1 LFPGINAVPPTAGN
15 SPENFMNGK
24 KVLFIQHGEPDKAG
38 LLGDVLAGAGVTVDV
53 LRADLGQPVPL
64 ALDGYSG
71 LALGGGGQGVYEKDK
86 YPYLQQEIDLVKSA
100 ASAGAPVIGLCL
112 GGQLMAAALGGEV
125 RPAPRKEIGFFEVT
139 LEEISA
145 YDPLWRG
152 LPRSFP
158 ATHWHGDVFEIPP
171 GGMRLGSSALTP
183 NQLFRYGHALYGFQF
198 HLEMTPDL
206 LDELVEDSRE
216 YLQDSGVN
224 PETMRREGRECL
236 PRLRETAET
245 VFSRWAELL

>member
-1 LFPGINAVPPTAGN
+1 
-15 SPENFMNGK
+15 MNGK
-24 KVLFIQHGEPDKAG
+24 KVLFIQHGDPDKPG
-38 LLGDVLAGAGVTVDV
+38 LLGEVLRGSGVTMDI
-53 LRADLGQPVPL
+53 LRPDLGQIVPQRL
-64 ALDGYSG
+64 VGYSG

-86 YPYLQQEIDLVKSA
+86 YPYLQAEIDLVRSA
-100 ASAGAPVIGLCL
+100 ASENRPILGLCL

-125 RPAPRKEIGFFEVT
+125 RPAPSKEIGFFDVT
-139 LEEISA
+139 LDPISE

-171 GGMRLGSSALTP
+171 GGMRLGSSVQTP

-206 LDELVEDSRE
+206 LDELVDDALD
-216 YLQDSGVN
+216 YLTDSGVS
-224 PETMRREGRECL
+224 PDMMRREGRECL
-236 PRLRETAET
+236 PRLRDTAET
-245 VFSRWAELL
+245 VFSRWAEML

>member
-1 LFPGINAVPPTAGN
+1 M
-15 SPENFMNGK
+15 MNK

-38 LLGDVLAGAGVTVDV
+38 LLGEVLSASGVGLDI
-53 LRADLGQPVPL
+53 LRPDLGQQVPV
-64 ALDGYSG
+64 ALTGYSG
-71 LALGGGGQGVYEKDK
+71 LALGGGGQGVYEKDQ
-86 YPYLQQEIDLVKSA
+86 YPYLQQEIDLVKNVA
-100 ASAGAPVIGLCL
+100 AVGLPVIGLCL

-125 RPAPRKEIGFFEVT
+125 RPAPRKEIGFFDVT
-139 LEEISA
+139 LEDISE

-171 GGMRLGSSALTP
+171 GGMRLGSSAQTP

-206 LDELVEDSRE
+206 LDELVEDSRD

-224 PETMRREGRECL
+224 PDAMRREGRECL

-245 VFSRWAELL
+245 VFSRWAEML

>member
-1 LFPGINAVPPTAGN
+1 MGLFTGN
-15 SPENFMNGK
+15 PMNGK
-24 KVLFIQHGEPDKAG
+24 KVLFIQHGDPDKAG
-38 LLGDVLAGAGVTVDV
+38 LLGEVLSDSGIALDV
-53 LRADLGQPVPL
+53 LRPDLGQAVPPF
-64 ALDGYSG
+64 LDGYAG

-86 YPYLQQEIDLVKSA
+86 YPYLQQEIDLVKNVA
-100 ASAGAPVIGLCL
+100 VAGLPVLGLCL
-112 GGQLMAAALGGEV
+112 GGQLMAAALGGDV

-139 LEEISA
+139 LEDISE

-171 GGMRLGSSALTP
+171 GGMRLGSSAQTP

-206 LDELVEDSRE
+206 LDELVEDSRD
-216 YLQDSGVN
+216 YLQESGVN
-224 PETMRREGRECL
+224 PEAMRREGRECL
-236 PRLRETAET
+236 PRLREMAET
-245 VFSRWAELL
+245 VFGRWAEML

>member
-1 LFPGINAVPPTAGN
+1 
-15 SPENFMNGK
+15 MNGK
-24 KVLFIQHGEPDKAG
+24 KVLFIQHGDPDKPG
-38 LLGDVLAGAGVTVDV
+38 LLGEV
-53 LRADLGQPVPL
+53 LRNSGIAMEVLRPDLGQIVPSRL
-64 ALDGYSG
+64 MGYSG

-86 YPYLQQEIDLVKSA
+86 YPYLQAEIDLVRNA
-100 ASAGAPVIGLCL
+100 AGENLPILGLCL

-125 RPAPRKEIGFFEVT
+125 RPADRKEIGFFDVT
-139 LEEISA
+139 LDPISE

-158 ATHWHGDVFEIPP
+158 ATHWHGDVFDIPP
-171 GGMRLGSSALTP
+171 GGMRLGSSEQTP

-206 LDELVEDSRE
+206 LDELVDDALD
-216 YLQDSGVN
+216 YLADSGVN
-224 PETMRREGRECL
+224 PEAMRSEGRACL

-245 VFSRWAELL
+245 VFSRWAEML

>member
-1 LFPGINAVPPTAGN
+1 
-15 SPENFMNGK
+15 MNGK
-24 KVLFIQHGEPDKAG
+24 KVLFIQHGDPDKPG
-38 LLGDVLAGAGVTVDV
+38 LLGEVVRGSGIEMDI
-53 LRADLGQPVPL
+53 LRPDLGQIVPSRL
-64 ALDGYSG
+64 VGYSG

-86 YPYLQQEIDLVKSA
+86 YPYLQAEIDLVRSA
-100 ASAGAPVIGLCL
+100 ASESRPILGLCL

-125 RPAPRKEIGFFEVT
+125 RPATSKEIGFFDVT
-139 LEEISA
+139 LDPISE

-158 ATHWHGDVFEIPP
+158 ATHWHGDVFDIPP
-171 GGMRLGSSALTP
+171 GGMRLGSSAQTP

-206 LDELVEDSRE
+206 LDELVDDALD
-216 YLQDSGVN
+216 YLTDSGVS
-224 PETMRREGRECL
+224 PDAMRREGRECL

-245 VFSRWAELL
+245 VFSRWVEML